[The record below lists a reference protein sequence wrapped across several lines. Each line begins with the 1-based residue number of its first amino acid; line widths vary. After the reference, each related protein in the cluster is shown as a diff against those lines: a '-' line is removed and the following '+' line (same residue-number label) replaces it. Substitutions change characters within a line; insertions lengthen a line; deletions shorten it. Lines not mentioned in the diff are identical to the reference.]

1 MRRDSRGQVLP
12 LWTVAIMTTFVL
24 MFMALNY
31 GNVIRWQVRAQS
43 AADSAAQAV
52 LSVQTQRWNMMMES
66 LYAANVEE
74 YRIRRLLNGI
84 MLTVENSGG
93 CAQASTCPQTYMALR
108 SAYLQ
113 SVNRYTADVSLL
125 NNIASYAAQNLDSDD
140 ATKLLTHMS
149 SSTFCNASNVAKT
162 SISVAGVDCGFNYT
176 VAGVQARTGLQDLKY
191 DAQGI
196 CVPGLGR
203 VCTGSPDT
211 EAADYAPI
219 QVDVVACAVV
229 PPAIP
234 SFWMFKTQP
243 YYAIGRA
250 AATSVMFEEDWF
262 EPGALYDSVRGP
274 NVTFQ
279 PSEKYDT
286 TPAAGYDWYL
296 VNFGGNGA
304 TAWSAYNAFT
314 EPVAVDEMSA
324 RLGWWNAVPIKPFA
338 PASTINLSTACQNA
352 SAS

>member
-31 GNVIRWQVRAQS
+31 GNVIRWQVRAQN
-43 AADSAAQAV
+43 AADSAAQAL
-52 LSVQTQRWNMMMES
+52 LSVQTERWNMTTET

-84 MLTVENSGG
+84 LMTTENSGG
-93 CAQASTCPQTYMALR
+93 CAQAGTCGASYMALR
-108 SAYLQ
+108 TAYLQ
-113 SVNRYTADVSLL
+113 AVNRYTNDVNLL
-125 NNIASYAAQNLDSDD
+125 NNVASFAAQTQTAAD
-140 ATKLLTHMS
+140 ATSLLAHMTS
-149 SSTFCNASNVAKT
+149 PSYCNQPTTPKGSINVA
-162 SISVAGVDCGFNYT
+162 GLDCGFTYT

-203 VCTGSPDT
+203 VCTGAPDT
-211 EAADYAPI
+211 EASDFAPL
-219 QVDVVACAVV
+219 QVDVVACAIV

-274 NVTFQ
+274 NVFFQ

-286 TPAAGYDWYL
+286 TPVGSGVYDWYL

-304 TAWSAYNAFT
+304 TAWSAYGAFT
-314 EPVAVDEMSA
+314 EPFDVDEMSA
-324 RLGWWNAVPIKPFA
+324 RLGWWNSIPIKPFA
-338 PASTINLSTACQNA
+338 PASTINLSTACA
-352 SAS
+352 S

>member
-12 LWTVAIMTTFVL
+12 LWVVAIMTTFVL

-43 AADSAAQAV
+43 AADSAAQAF
-52 LSVQTQRWNMMMES
+52 LSVQTQRWNMTMETM
-66 LYAANVEE
+66 YAANVEE
-74 YRIRRLLNGI
+74 FRIRRLMNGI
-84 MLTVENSGG
+84 LMTMENSGG

-113 SVNRYTADVSLL
+113 AVNRYTADVNLM
-125 NNIASYAAQNLDSDD
+125 NNVASYAAQNTATAD
-140 ATKLLTHMS
+140 ASNLLAHMAK
-149 SSTFCNASNVAKT
+149 STFCNSSGAAKAD
-162 SISVAGVDCGFNYT
+162 INVAGVDCGFTYT
-176 VAGVQARTGLQDLKY
+176 VAGISQRTGLQDLKY

-196 CVPGLGR
+196 CIPGLGR
-203 VCTGSPDT
+203 TCSGAPDT
-211 EAADYAPI
+211 EANDFAPL
-219 QVDVVACAVV
+219 QVDVVACAIV

-234 SFWMFKTQP
+234 SFWMFQTQP

-250 AATSVMFEEDWF
+250 AATAVMFEEDWF

-274 NVTFQ
+274 NVFFQ

-286 TPAAGYDWYL
+286 TPATGYDWYL

-304 TAWSAYNAFT
+304 TAYSAYNAFT
-314 EPVAVDEMSA
+314 EPVDVDEMSA
-324 RLGWWNAVPIKPFA
+324 RLGWWNSIPIKPFA
-338 PASTINLSTACQNA
+338 PASSINLSADCKT
-352 SAS
+352 S